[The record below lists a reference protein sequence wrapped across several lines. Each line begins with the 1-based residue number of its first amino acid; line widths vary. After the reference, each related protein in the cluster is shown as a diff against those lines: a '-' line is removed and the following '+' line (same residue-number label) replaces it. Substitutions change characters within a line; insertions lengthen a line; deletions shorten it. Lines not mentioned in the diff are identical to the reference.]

1 MKKLLFIPALLISLL
16 VSVPLLSVERAA
28 VIDMRTAVLATQI
41 ANDAFKALEE
51 ESEYAGNVEKAKLLQ
66 SERQS
71 LAEKLQKDA
80 ETLSQEEIADMQR
93 DIQEKSKDLEF
104 IMGKIQAEQNETAEK
119 VFRDLNP
126 SLQKILSELIAAKE
140 IKLLLGRENVLFAD
154 TSLDLPDDVNNF
166 ERIIC
171 EPIVISV
178 AKKLKIIK
186 RGWKNLIFNPLIL
199 FKKKHQNIYL
209 HFDMHHGYNNL
220 EKAINLLYE
229 SDKLDFLHA
238 IFMYCIPIIGS

>member
-1 MKKLLFIPALLISLL
+1 
-16 VSVPLLSVERAA
+16 
-28 VIDMRTAVLATQI
+28 MRTAVLATQI

-51 ESEYAGNVEKAKLLQ
+51 ESEYAGNVERAKLLQ

-154 TSLDLPDDVNNF
+154 TSLDLTDDVT
-166 ERIIC
+166 
-171 EPIVISV
+171 SMLDV
-178 AKKLKIIK
+178 AAAEGTDKK
-186 RGWKNLIFNPLIL
+186 
-199 FKKKHQNIYL
+199 
-209 HFDMHHGYNNL
+209 
-220 EKAINLLYE
+220 
-229 SDKLDFLHA
+229 
-238 IFMYCIPIIGS
+238 